1 MGRPS
6 KRFAATEIS
15 TGQLVR
21 VYTPV
26 GAFTDTVLDTKDEGR
41 FTVLTIDVNGKP
53 VEKAYFADEK
63 VKVVSTHVQDTN
75 CTETK
80 EDFPE
85 DGTKATCALGGAYWE
100 HHSHP
105 LPADDEEA
113 DPFA

>member
-6 KRFAATEIS
+6 KRFAANTIS

-26 GAFTDTVLDTKDEGR
+26 GAFTDTVLATEDAGR

-63 VKVVSTHVQDTN
+63 VKVISTHVQDTN
-75 CTETK
+75 CTM
-80 EDFPE
+80 
-85 DGTKATCALGGAYWE
+85 TKADFTADHTEDCPLGGEYWE
-100 HHSHP
+100 HYTNP